1 MVVYEVNLE
10 FDVAI
15 AAAYR
20 EWLEAHMREMLALPG
35 FRSAQVHEVVDPL
48 PTAGRLGLCVRYQV
62 SDLAALET
70 YQREHAPRLRADLD
84 VLAQRV
90 PPQERDALVRD
101 LLSTS
106 DVNRAAWLRA
116 RLEQ

>member
-20 EWLEAHMREMLALPG
+20 AWLDGHVRELLALPG
-35 FRSAQVHEVVDPL
+35 FVSAQVHEVVDPL

-62 SDLAALET
+62 SDLGALET
-70 YQREHAPRLRADLD
+70 YQREHAPRLRMEGLKLFGEEGVRYRRR
-84 VLAQRV
+84 VL
-90 PPQERDALVRD
+90 RDTTLG
-101 LLSTS
+101 
-106 DVNRAAWLRA
+106 
-116 RLEQ
+116 

>member
-20 EWLEAHMREMLALPG
+20 EWLGAHIQELLALPG
-35 FRSAQVHEVVDPL
+35 FLSASVHEVVEPL
-48 PTAGRLGLCVRYQV
+48 PTAGRQGLCVRYVV

-70 YQREHAPRLRADLD
+70 YQREHAPRLRQEGLSRFGEEGVRYRRR
-84 VLAQRV
+84 VL
-90 PPQERDALVRD
+90 RDTAL
-101 LLSTS
+101 
-106 DVNRAAWLRA
+106 
-116 RLEQ
+116 

>member
-20 EWLEAHMREMLALPG
+20 EWLATHMREILALPG
-35 FRSAQVHEVVDPL
+35 FVSAQVHEVVDPL

-62 SDLAALET
+62 SDLGTLET
-70 YQREHAPRLRADLD
+70 YQREHAPRLRADGLRRFGEEGVRIRRR
-84 VLAQRV
+84 VL
-90 PPQERDALVRD
+90 RDTTV
-101 LLSTS
+101 
-106 DVNRAAWLRA
+106 
-116 RLEQ
+116 E

>member
-1 MVVYEVNLE
+1 MTLNMVVYEVNLE

-48 PTAGRLGLCVRYQV
+48 PTAGRLGLCVRYQF

-70 YQREHAPRLRADLD
+70 YQREHAPRLRADGLQRFGEEGVRIRRR
-84 VLAQRV
+84 VL
-90 PPQERDALVRD
+90 RDASLG
-101 LLSTS
+101 
-106 DVNRAAWLRA
+106 
-116 RLEQ
+116 